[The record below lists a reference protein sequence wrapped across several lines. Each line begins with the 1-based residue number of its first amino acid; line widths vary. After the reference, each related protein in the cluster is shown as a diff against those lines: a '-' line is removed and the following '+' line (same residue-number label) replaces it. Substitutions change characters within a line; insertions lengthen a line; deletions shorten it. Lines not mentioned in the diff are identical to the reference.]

1 MNSELQLPPFV
12 YRILPWI
19 AAFAFFMQ
27 SLDTSILNTA
37 LPTMAKDL
45 NESPLNMQS
54 AVICYALTLAL
65 FIPVSG
71 FLSDKFGTR
80 NIFVMAVSLF
90 TLGSLLCA
98 LSNSLVFLDISRV
111 IQGIGGSMMVPVSR
125 LVLIKAF
132 KRNEF
137 LAALNTAT
145 IPGLIGPVL
154 GPVLG
159 GYLVDMVSWHWIF
172 FINLPIG
179 IIGVM
184 ISLRYMPN
192 IKGEHMPFDSF
203 GFIFIVITF
212 ISATLSV
219 ECLNQGKQ
227 YYLPLAL
234 ALALALAVISLAFLF
249 IYRNYAKKKQAALF
263 PLSLFDIRTFKI
275 GIIGNLVCRLGIS
288 GVPFLIPLFLQVG
301 FGYSAIFAGMML
313 MPMAIASICT
323 RFFITRILGRLG
335 YRFVLIANTTLAG
348 ILILLM
354 SLLNLTTPLLI
365 LGILLFCI
373 GGINSMQF
381 TSMNSITLANLQG
394 ESTSSGNSLMAVN
407 QQLAI
412 SFGTGFGALLVR
424 LFGYTTTTIHAFQL
438 TFVILGIVTMLS
450 SMIFAQLK
458 KQDGENLTAR
468 H

>member
-37 LPTMAKDL
+37 LPTMANDL

-54 AVICYALTLAL
+54 AVISYALTLAL

-98 LSNSLVFLDISRV
+98 LSNSLIFLDISRV
-111 IQGIGGSMMVPVSR
+111 IQGVGGSMMVPISR
-125 LVLIKAF
+125 LVLIKSF
-132 KRNEF
+132 KRSDF

-159 GYLVDMVSWHWIF
+159 GYLVDMVSWHWVF

-179 IIGVM
+179 ILGII
-184 ISLRYMPN
+184 ISWKYMPN
-192 IKGEHMPFDSF
+192 LKGQHMPFDLL
-203 GFIFIVITF
+203 GFIFIVISF

-219 ECLNQGKQ
+219 EILNQNQ
-227 YYLPLAL
+227 TYYCPLLL
-234 ALALALAVISLAFLF
+234 ATISLLFLF
-249 IYRNYAKKKQAALF
+249 IYREYAKKKQTPLF
-263 PLSLFDIRTFKI
+263 PLSLFKIRTFKI
-275 GIIGNLVCRLGIS
+275 GIIGNLICRLGIS
-288 GVPFLIPLFLQVG
+288 GVPFLIPLLLQVG
-301 FGYSAIFAGMML
+301 FGYSAIFAGIML

-323 RFFITRILGRLG
+323 RIFIPRILARLG
-335 YRFVLIANTTLAG
+335 YRFVLVTNTILAG
-348 ILILLM
+348 IMIILMSVLNLSTPLILI
-354 SLLNLTTPLLI
+354 SL
-365 LGILLFCI
+365 LLFCI
-373 GGINSMQF
+373 GGINSMQY
-381 TSMNSITLANLQG
+381 TAMNSITLANL
-394 ESTSSGNSLMAVN
+394 ENDNTSSGNSLMAVN

-412 SFGTGFGALLVR
+412 SFGTGLGAVLLR
-424 LFGYTTTTIHAFQL
+424 LISTTTSTIHSFQL
-438 TFVILGIVTMLS
+438 TFVILGMITVLS
-450 SMIFAQLK
+450 SIIFAQLK
-458 KQDGENLTAR
+458 KEDGQNLTNHQQEIR
-468 H
+468 R

>member
-192 IKGEHMPFDSF
+192 IKGERMPFDLF

-227 YYLPLAL
+227 YYLP
-234 ALALALAVISLAFLF
+234 LALALAVISLAFLF

-335 YRFVLIANTTLAG
+335 YRFVLIANTILAG

-450 SMIFAQLK
+450 SMIFAQLQ

>member
-80 NIFVMAVSLF
+80 NIFVLAVSLF
-90 TLGSLLCA
+90 TIGSLLCA
-98 LSNSLVFLDISRV
+98 LSNSLIFLDISRV

-159 GYLVDMVSWHWIF
+159 GYLVDMVSWHWVF
-172 FINLPIG
+172 LINLPIG
-179 IIGVM
+179 VLGVF
-184 ISLRYMPN
+184 ISLKYMPN
-192 IKGEHMPFDSF
+192 IKGKHMPFDFF
-203 GFIFIVITF
+203 GFLFIVITF

-219 ECLNQGKQ
+219 ESLNQGQQ
-227 YYLPLAL
+227 YYLPITLAI
-234 ALALALAVISLAFLF
+234 ISLIFLF
-249 IYRNYAKKKQAALF
+249 IYRTYAQKKSGPLF
-263 PLSLFDIRTFKI
+263 PLSLFNIRTFKI

-313 MPMAIASICT
+313 VPMAIASICT
-323 RFFITRILGRLG
+323 RFFITRILARLG
-335 YRFVLIANTTLAG
+335 YRFVLVANTILAG

-354 SLLNLTTPLLI
+354 SLINLATPLVI
-365 LGILLFCI
+365 LSILLFCI
-373 GGINSMQF
+373 GAINSMQF

-412 SFGTGFGALLVR
+412 SFGTGFGAVLVR
-424 LFGYTTTTIHAFQL
+424 LFSNSTTTIHAFQL

-450 SMIFAQLK
+450 SMIFAQLNT
-458 KQDGENLTAR
+458 QDGNNLTNR
-468 H
+468 R